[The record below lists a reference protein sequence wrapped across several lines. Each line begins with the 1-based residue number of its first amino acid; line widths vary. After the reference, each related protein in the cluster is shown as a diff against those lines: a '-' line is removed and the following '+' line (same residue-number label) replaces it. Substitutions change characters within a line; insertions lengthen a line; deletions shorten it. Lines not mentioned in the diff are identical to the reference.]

1 MINLDRA
8 ALNAPHPRV
17 DGSITQ
23 ALLLHRPS
31 GNALGVESRDFLASC
46 KSRIAGHLGRDPIEL
61 SFLGSGTAA
70 IRFISTKLRAEK
82 GFAFYVPA
90 TEHNCSLSVADFTL
104 QVGADGQLSDS
115 SLDPLRRYTLGQCGE
130 GDVFVISLKN
140 NETGIVPGEKVRA
153 GIAAARRRGM
163 RLVVDA
169 TGGDWKDTLLSE
181 ADYVFASAGKWHG
194 LPGLGLLCG
203 TKDLWD
209 DQPTEGLGGVVGGS
223 PNMVGISCLAD
234 AMDWIASSHGVSL
247 AGKNSRFLATIEET
261 AAGLGWQ
268 LNGSGS
274 FIANYYT
281 GLPSDL
287 FLQEASDAGLSMSAG
302 SACNSGMSAGS
313 HVITAMLGEERAGCS
328 LRLSWDR
335 LTKDCDLL
343 GALEIVKKT
352 DRMLR
357 AYRPEEKVND

>member
-23 ALLLHRPS
+23 ALRLHRPS
-31 GNALGVESRDFLASC
+31 GNALGLESRDFLAAC
-46 KSRIAGHLGRDPIEL
+46 KNRIAGHLGRDPVEL

-70 IRFISTKLRAEK
+70 IRFVSSKLRAEN
-82 GFAFYVPA
+82 FAFYVPA
-90 TEHNCSLSVADFTL
+90 TEHNCSLSVADFVL
-104 QVGADGQLSDS
+104 PVDAGGQLDGG
-115 SLDPLRRYTLGQCGE
+115 SLGTLGRCSE
-130 GDVFVISLKN
+130 GDVLVISLKN
-140 NETGIVPGEKVRA
+140 NETGIVPGDEVRA
-153 GIAAARRRGM
+153 AIAAARHRGV

-169 TGGDWKDTLLSE
+169 TGGDWKDPLVSE

-194 LPGLGLLCG
+194 LPGLGILCG

-209 DQPTEGLGGVVGGS
+209 NQPTEGLGGVVGGS
-223 PNMVGISCLAD
+223 PNMIGISCLAD
-234 AMDWIASSHGVSL
+234 AMDWITSPHGVAL
-247 AGKNSRFLATIEET
+247 AEKNSRFLGLIEET
-261 AAGLGWQ
+261 ANQLGWQ
-268 LNGSGS
+268 LNGRGS

-287 FLQEASDAGLSMSAG
+287 FVHEAGDAGLSISAG
-302 SACNSGMSAGS
+302 SACNSGMSSGS
-313 HVITAMLGEERAGCS
+313 HVIAAMLGEDRAGCS

-335 LTKDCDLL
+335 LTKDCDLVD
-343 GALEIVKKT
+343 ALEIVKKT

-357 AYRPEEKVND
+357 ALCPKEKVND